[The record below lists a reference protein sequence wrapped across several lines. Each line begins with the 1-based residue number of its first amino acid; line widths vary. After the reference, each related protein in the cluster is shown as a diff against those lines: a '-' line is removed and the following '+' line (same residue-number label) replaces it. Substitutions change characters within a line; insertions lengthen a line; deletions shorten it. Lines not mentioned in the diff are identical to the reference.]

1 MDNNNKTAEHLMKR
15 QQRSNYTCDVLIIGG
30 GSAGLRAAIQAHD
43 AGANVLLISR
53 SKKGD
58 PHTTLARG
66 GINAALGTMDPED
79 NWMIH
84 AADTLREGEFL
95 ADYERVEIL
104 CKNAPDAI
112 NELVSWGARFHREKD
127 GRLTQRFFG
136 AHTYRRTVFYQ
147 DWTGQEI
154 VRVLMEQVNQRKI
167 KIIDNVYIAKLL
179 LLKSD
184 GGYDENSERLSSSS
198 SSSSLSKS
206 ATAQHKEQ
214 LINEREEGGGEG
226 REEIKGAFGID
237 VEKKEFVTFECKSLI
252 LAAGGYTRVYAV
264 SSSRIFENYGEG
276 IALAYEAGVD
286 LVDMEMV
293 QFHPTG
299 MVWPEKALGTL
310 ATEAIRGEG
319 GILLNSK
326 GERFMK
332 NYDPERME
340 LGPRD
345 VVARANYNEIISGR
359 GTEHG
364 GVWLDVTHLRK
375 EVIQERL
382 TTMYEQFQELDGIDI
397 SKEKMEVGP
406 TAHYSMGGVV
416 VEINCQTRVKGL
428 FAVGEVISQIHGANR
443 LGGNSLLD
451 TVVFGKIAGDEA
463 AKLALHA
470 RKGNTKKT
478 KDALSQPK
486 SDIVNQKNRFDDD
499 DDNYKRIFAIEEPM
513 KFRSE
518 IQNLMMQNAGIV
530 RDETR
535 LQNGLKR
542 ILELKNEF
550 YSNKHN
556 IINLKES
563 SIADGNDKI
572 ENIIISLQMKSS
584 LIACEAII
592 RSALMRQESR
602 GAHYRS
608 DFPRLDDE
616 RWKVNIYCT
625 KRGNGGTADPAAE
638 MTLFKQN
645 VKEISGPIADFLK
658 SHVKAAHH
666 RTFE

>member
-1 MDNNNKTAEHLMKR
+1 MVEYIEK
-15 QQRSNYTCDVLIIGG
+15 RSNYSCDVLIIGS
-30 GSAGLRAAIQAHD
+30 GSGGLRAAIEAHD
-43 AGANVLLISR
+43 AGANVLIIS
-53 SKKGD
+53 KNKIGD
-58 PHTTLARG
+58 PHTILARG
-66 GINAALGTMDPED
+66 GINAALGTMDSED
-79 NWMIH
+79 NWMMH

-95 ADYERVEIL
+95 ADYERVEVL

-112 NELVSWGARFHREKD
+112 TELVNWGTRFHREKD

-147 DWTGQEI
+147 DWTGMEI

-167 KIIDNVYIAKLL
+167 NVIDNVYIMKLV
-179 LLKSD
+179 LKSD
-184 GGYDENSERLSSSS
+184 DDVNRKRSSSS
-198 SSSSLSKS
+198 SSS
-206 ATAQHKEQ
+206 ATARSEEQ
-214 LINEREEGGGEG
+214 VTKK
-226 REEIKGAFGID
+226 EIKGAFGVDIQN
-237 VEKKEFVTFECKSLI
+237 EEFATFECKSLI
-252 LAAGGYTRVYAV
+252 LATGGYTRVYAV

-345 VVARANYNEIISGR
+345 VVARACYNEIISGR
-359 GTEHG
+359 GTEHD

-382 TTMYEQFQELDGIDI
+382 TTMYEQFQKLDGIDI

-416 VEINCQTRVKGL
+416 VDINCRTKVKGL
-428 FAVGEVISQIHGANR
+428 FAVGEIISQIHGANR

-451 TVVFGKIAGDEA
+451 TVVFGKIAGREA
-463 AKLALHA
+463 ARLAMQA
-470 RKGNTKKT
+470 ERGNTKKT
-478 KDALSQPK
+478 DGRAEPK
-486 SDIVNQKNRFDDD
+486 SDVDAQKKVSDKD
-499 DDNYKRIFAIEEPM
+499 YYEGVSVVKEPIS
-513 KFRSE
+513 FRNE
-518 IQNLMMQNAGIV
+518 IQDLMKQNAGIV
-530 RDETR
+530 RNQTR

-542 ILELKNEF
+542 ILELKSKF

-556 IINLKES
+556 INLKKFKT
-563 SIADGNDKI
+563 GYNNDF
-572 ENIIISLQMKSS
+572 ENVVVSWQVKSS

-608 DFPRLDDE
+608 DFPKLDE
-616 RWKVNIYCT
+616 EWKVNIYCR
-625 KRGNGGTADPAAE
+625 KEAAE
-638 MTLFKQN
+638 MVLFKHN
-645 VKEISGPIADFLK
+645 VREIKGPLADFLK

>member
-1 MDNNNKTAEHLMKR
+1 MAENMKR
-15 QQRSNYTCDVLIIGG
+15 QSSYYCDVLIIGG
-30 GSAGLRAAIQAHD
+30 GSAGLVAAIEAHD
-43 AGANVLLISR
+43 AGTNVLIISK

-79 NWMIH
+79 NWIIH

-95 ADYERVEIL
+95 ADYERVEVL

-112 NELVSWGARFHREKD
+112 NELVNWGARFHREKD

-154 VRVLMEQVNQRKI
+154 IRVLMDQINQRKI
-167 KIIDNVYIAKLL
+167 RIIDNVYITKL
-179 LLKSD
+179 LLKSEDDD
-184 GGYDENSERLSSSS
+184 GDINGEAPPLSSSGT
-198 SSSSLSKS
+198 L
-206 ATAQHKEQ
+206 TPEEQVGKEQ
-214 LINEREEGGGEG
+214 EEV
-226 REEIKGAFGID
+226 KGAFGID
-237 VEKKEFVTFECKSLI
+237 IEKKEFVTFECKSLI

-276 IALAYEAGVD
+276 ITLAYEAGVD

-299 MVWPEKALGTL
+299 MVWPEKAVGTL

-382 TTMYEQFQELDGIDI
+382 TTMYEQFQKLDGIDI

-416 VEINCQTRVKGL
+416 VDINCRTTVKGL

-451 TVVFGKIAGDEA
+451 TIVFGKIAGGEA
-463 AKLALHA
+463 AKFA
-470 RKGNTKKT
+470 KQGITENTKKT
-478 KDALSQPK
+478 EAPSQLK
-486 SDIVNQKNRFDDD
+486 SNVYNQKKGL
-499 DDNYKRIFAIEEPM
+499 DDNNDDYYGGIFVVKEPIN
-513 KFRSE
+513 FRNE
-518 IQNLMMQNAGIV
+518 IQELMKQNAGIV
-530 RDETR
+530 REQTR

-542 ILELKNEF
+542 ILDMKDEF
-550 YSNKHN
+550 YSNKDN
-556 IINLKES
+556 IKIKEFEIDDYNNCEDVVLS
-563 SIADGNDKI
+563 W
-572 ENIIISLQMKSS
+572 QVKSS

-608 DFPRLDDE
+608 DFPKLDDE
-616 RWKVNIYCT
+616 KWKINIYCR
-625 KRGNGGTADPAAE
+625 KEGKGKSAAAAK
-638 MTLFKQN
+638 MVLFKDN
-645 VKEISGPIADFLK
+645 VKEIKGRLADFLK
-658 SHVKAAHH
+658 SHAKAAHH

>member
-1 MDNNNKTAEHLMKR
+1 MAEHMKK
-15 QQRSNYTCDVLIIGG
+15 QSNYSFDVLIIGG
-30 GSAGLRAAIQAHD
+30 GSAGLRAAIEAHD
-43 AGANVLLISR
+43 AGANVTIISK

-66 GINAALGTMDPED
+66 GVNAALGTMDPED
-79 NWMIH
+79 NWIIH

-95 ADYERVEIL
+95 ADYERVEVL
-104 CKNAPDAI
+104 CRSATDAI
-112 NELVSWGARFHREKD
+112 NELVNWGARFHREKD

-136 AHTYRRTVFYQ
+136 AHTYRRTVFYE
-147 DWTGQEI
+147 DWTGEEI
-154 VRVLMEQVNQRKI
+154 IRVLMEQVNQRKI
-167 KIIDNVYIAKLL
+167 EIIDDVYVLK
-179 LLKSD
+179 LLKSAD
-184 GGYDENSERLSSSS
+184 DVNGEESSAAEGAGG
-198 SSSSLSKS
+198 
-206 ATAQHKEQ
+206 
-214 LINEREEGGGEG
+214 EREEVV
-226 REEIKGAFGID
+226 RGALGID
-237 VEKKEFVTFECKSLI
+237 LKKKEIVIFKCKSLI
-252 LAAGGYTRVYAV
+252 LATGGYTRVYAV

-276 IALAYEAGVD
+276 VALAYEVGAD

-299 MVWPEKALGTL
+299 MVWPDKALGTL

-332 NYDPERME
+332 NYDPERLE

-382 TTMYEQFQELDGIDI
+382 TTMYEQFQKLDGIDI

-416 VEINCQTRVKGL
+416 VDINCRTKIKGF

-451 TVVFGKIAGDEA
+451 TIVFGKIAGSEA
-463 AKLALHA
+463 ARLAKQEVGH
-470 RKGNTKKT
+470 TKKT
-478 KDALSQPK
+478 EAPSQLK
-486 SDIVNQKNRFDDD
+486 LNVDNQKKGFDDD
-499 DDNYKRIFAIEEPM
+499 YYGGIFVVKEPI
-513 KFRSE
+513 KFRDE
-518 IQNLMMQNAGIV
+518 IQELMEQNAGII
-530 RDETR
+530 REQTK

-550 YSNKHN
+550 YFNKDN
-556 IINLKES
+556 IIKEF
-563 SIADGNDKI
+563 KI
-572 ENIIISLQMKSS
+572 DNNNSENIVLTWQLKSS
-584 LIACEAII
+584 LIACEAVI

-608 DFPRLDDE
+608 DFPKLDDE
-616 RWKVNIYCT
+616 RWKVNIYCR
-625 KRGNGGTADPAAE
+625 KEGKGVSAAAAVAAAE
-638 MTLFKQN
+638 MVLFKQN
-645 VKEISGPIADFLK
+645 VKEIKGPLADFLK